1 MFALVKTVKDNDN
14 KDVTSVKIFAP
25 YTTWEDKHGIQ
36 YSADSL
42 LTLSASQ
49 KQDLGIYDVAY
60 APRPD
65 DRFFVIA
72 EETPSFDPSDK
83 IVKITYT
90 STPKELEDDGD
101 VIGLKTNYINLVKT
115 TANRTL
121 AETDWM
127 LVRKIERSV
136 DVPAEVVTARAA
148 IVTAA
153 NTKVAAITAATNVEQ
168 LIALVG

>member
-101 VIGLKTNYINLVKT
+101 ANGLKSQFIAQVKDS
-115 TANRTL
+115 ANKEL
-121 AETDWM
+121 ASTDWM

-136 DVPAEVVTARAA
+136 DVPEDVAIARAA
-148 IVTAA
+148 IK
-153 NTKVAAITAATNVEQ
+153 NTVNI
-168 LIALVG
+168 GG